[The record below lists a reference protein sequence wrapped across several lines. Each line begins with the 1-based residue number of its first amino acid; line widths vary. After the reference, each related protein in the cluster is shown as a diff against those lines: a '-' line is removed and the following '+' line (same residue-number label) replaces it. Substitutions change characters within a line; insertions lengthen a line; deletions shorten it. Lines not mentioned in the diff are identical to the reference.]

1 MLWHIFAKKEYCK
14 CLLEE
19 SSECHA
25 AGLGITTV
33 CQGKW
38 GCWAGNYNNVSRQ
51 VRAAWGPL
59 PRSPHLPWWALLGEW
74 HLFYH
79 ICNCSCDI
87 SKCGKSG
94 MFGTTWRRGFRKSG
108 KSFSQ
113 HSSGYKGGTGF
124 VGCHELRYASCP
136 DHTLACWKT
145 ATPAM
150 ISTTRLDWAWPVKSK
165 RSGRVC
171 DTSWE

>member
-1 MLWHIFAKKEYCK
+1 MFI
-14 CLLEE
+14 
-19 SSECHA
+19 
-25 AGLGITTV
+25 G
-33 CQGKW
+33 GKFW
-38 GCWAGNYNNVSRQ
+38 MSCCWAGNYNSVSRQ
-51 VRAAWGPL
+51 VRLLGWELQQCIKASESCVGTPNKKPSPPL
-59 PRSPHLPWWALLGEW
+59 MGFLGEW

-108 KSFSQ
+108 KSFFQ

-124 VGCHELRYASCP
+124 FGCHELRYASCP
-136 DHTLACWKT
+136 DHTLGCWKT
-145 ATPAM
+145 AIPAM
-150 ISTTRLDWAWPVKSK
+150 ISTTHLDWAWPVKSK